1 MKNSLTNKERTEEY
15 LKKFDREKVLKFL
28 VKDNS
33 PVIFDVGAN
42 IGATLVE
49 FKQWWPNAKVHC
61 FEPQEE
67 CWRSLD
73 DEVKYNKYKNVFVN
87 KFAVGNQYDKQAVF
101 YSHDI
106 TSGQSGF
113 NKINVKSKD
122 SINLNNLKDK
132 S

>member
-67 CWRSLD
+67 CWRRLQ
-73 DEVKYNKYKNVFVN
+73 NKIEDHNYRNVFVN
-87 KFAVGNQYDKQAVF
+87 KFAVRQWIAILD
-101 YSHDI
+101 HP
-106 TSGQSGF
+106 
-113 NKINVKSKD
+113 
-122 SINLNNLKDK
+122 
-132 S
+132 